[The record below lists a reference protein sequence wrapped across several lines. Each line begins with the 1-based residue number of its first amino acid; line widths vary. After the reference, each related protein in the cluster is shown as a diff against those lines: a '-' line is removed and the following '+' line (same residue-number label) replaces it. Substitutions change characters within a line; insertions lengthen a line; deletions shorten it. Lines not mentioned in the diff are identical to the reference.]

1 MDFKKEL
8 KEVFSFEG
16 EVSLDSGVLEENSED
31 TSIFHIK
38 PACVVY
44 PKHTQDISR
53 LVQFAT
59 KYPEVTLTAR
69 AAGTDMSGGPLTDSV
84 VVRFTEHFN
93 KVLAVTETY
102 AVTQPGVFY
111 RDFDKETLKKGV
123 ILPSYTAS
131 RELNTVGG
139 MVANNSAGEKSLT
152 YGKTEKWVRALK
164 VVLSDGNEYEIRKL
178 SRAELEAKKQQQDFE
193 GALYRKIEKLILA
206 NRELLEEEKPTVSKN
221 SAGYYLWNVWDK
233 ENDTFDLTQMF
244 VGSQG
249 TLGLIT
255 EITFDLIRPK
265 KHARMMV
272 MFLRKRHMQQLGDM
286 VNTVLKEKPES
297 FESYDDKTFGIMLR
311 IFPKLLK
318 RLGGNPFKILWDFL
332 PEVKMMLTGGI
343 PKLVLMA
350 EFVGDTEE
358 EVVVAAKKAQRAVL
372 AKYKV
377 ATHVTRSQQEGEKF
391 WTIRRES
398 FKLLRENVHGKHT
411 APFIDDISVR
421 PERLPEF
428 LPKLYAIMAEYKL
441 IFTIAGHIGDGNFH
455 IIPLMDFSRPD
466 FQKVIRE
473 LSERVYD
480 LVGEYDGSIT
490 GEHNDG
496 LIRTPFLDR
505 MFSTKMIQMFEEVKH
520 IFDPNNIFNP
530 HKKVDGDME
539 LLFASV
545 KKEVKE

>member
-1 MDFKKEL
+1 MDYKKEL
-8 KEVFSFEG
+8 EGVFSG
-16 EVSLDSGVLEENSED
+16 EVVTDGLKIEECSED
-31 TSIFHIK
+31 TSLFHIQ
-38 PACVVY
+38 PACVVM
-44 PKHTQDISR
+44 PKSVADIKA
-53 LVQFAT
+53 LVGFA
-59 KYPEVTLTAR
+59 KNNPGVSLTAR

-84 VVRFTEHFN
+84 VVSMTEHFN
-93 KVLAVTETY
+93 KILSVDGEQ

-111 RDFDKETLKKGV
+111 RDFEVETLKHDA

-131 RELNTVGG
+131 KELNAMGG

-164 VVLSDGNEYEIRKL
+164 VVLSDGNEYEFKKL
-178 SRAELEAKKQQQDFE
+178 SRAELEEKKSLDGFE
-193 GALYRKIEKLILA
+193 GKLYRDIDWIIHEQIELIK
-206 NRELLEEEKPTVSKN
+206 NEKPTVSKN
-221 SAGYYLWNVWDK
+221 SAGYNIWNVWD
-233 ENDTFDLTQMF
+233 EASDTFDLTQLF

-255 EITFDLIRPK
+255 EITFGLIKPK

-272 MFLRKRHMQQLGDM
+272 MFLRESNMSELGDL

-318 RLGGNPFKILWDFL
+318 KLGGNPFKLMMDFL
-332 PEVKMMLTGGI
+332 PEVKMILTGGI

-350 EFVGDTEE
+350 EFTGDSEAE
-358 EVVVAAKKAQRAVL
+358 VVAAADRAEASVQ
-372 AKYKV
+372 ASYKV
-377 ATHVTRSQQEGEKF
+377 STHVTKSQKEGEKF

-428 LPKLYAIMAEYKL
+428 LPKLYAIMADYKL
-441 IFTIAGHIGDGNFH
+441 VFTIAGHIGDGNFH
-455 IIPLMDFSRPD
+455 IIPLMDYSRPD
-466 FQKVIRE
+466 FIEIIRD
-473 LSERVYD
+473 LSKRVYA
-480 LVGEYDGSIT
+480 LVGEYGGSIT

-496 LIRTPFLDR
+496 LIRTPFLDQ
-505 MFSTKMIQMFEEVKH
+505 MFSADMLQVFAEVKNT
-520 IFDPNNIFNP
+520 FDPDRIFNP

-539 LLFASV
+539 LLFASI
-545 KKEVKE
+545 KKEAKD